1 MPLQEIDRGQ
11 ARRRLGGDN
20 RPAQTVQI
28 GAGQP
33 GLAAV
38 FTIHGMNGSPANLQP
53 IAEMAQQEG
62 KEVHALV
69 YDDQFRRLTDTSS
82 ELARHL
88 GEWLERN
95 PGRPLHLSA
104 HSMGS
109 RIALGAL
116 EQLNRQGRLSGRPI
130 QLDLLAPPLG
140 GFASADLAR
149 LDFTGALGSL
159 IPGVRPGH
167 DMGSTSGFQERLESL
182 HLPPNVSTRIFLGG
196 RDRLIDPNTS
206 GFQRIAANL
215 NAAIVHLPEAAH
227 GNLPEYVRQQ
237 QRH

>member
-1 MPLQEIDRGQ
+1 
-11 ARRRLGGDN
+11 
-20 RPAQTVQI
+20 
-28 GAGQP
+28 
-33 GLAAV
+33 
-38 FTIHGMNGSPANLQP
+38 MNGSPADLQP
-53 IAEMAQQEG
+53 IAETAQREG
-62 KEVHALV
+62 REVHTLV
-69 YDDQFRRLTDTSS
+69 YDDQFRRLTDTSQ
-82 ELARHL
+82 ELAQQL

-95 PGRPLHLSA
+95 PGRPLQLSA

-149 LDFTGALGSL
+149 LDFTGALSSM
-159 IPGVRPGH
+159 IPGIRPGY
-167 DMGSTSGFQERLESL
+167 DMGSTSAFQERLESL
-182 HLPPNVSTRIFLGG
+182 RLPPNVSTRIFLGG

-215 NAAIVHLPEAAH
+215 NAEVIHLPEAGH

-237 QRH
+237 PRS